1 MIEIPHSENT
11 DAHTHSRDVKLQNWH
26 PQRPTLFLGPPSWA
40 RKPPQMIDNSHDPA
54 VFLKGDK
61 EKKETIQSCCTHTCT
76 HTHTHQRLLQGS
88 DLPRER
94 RLGSG
99 LGSLLFNWV

>member
-1 MIEIPHSENT
+1 
-11 DAHTHSRDVKLQNWH
+11 
-26 PQRPTLFLGPPSWA
+26 
-40 RKPPQMIDNSHDPA
+40 MIDNSHDPA
-54 VFLKGDK
+54 VFLKGEK
-61 EKKETIQSCCTHTCT
+61 EKRKPSKVVAHIHARI
-76 HTHTHQRLLQGS
+76 HTHQRLLQGS